1 MADIQTETVNA
12 HNRWNDKIEQFIQ
25 MAIDMQAHRDTPET
39 QLGQQM
45 ADIIKNGGE
54 AAAYSALVPRSDV
67 KALNR
72 YMTEHHIPHI
82 TLTNS
87 PANDMSMIVVDSRRM
102 MEVIAMQQ
110 TLRQL
115 GPHDRAI
122 ADSHAYLAGE
132 EAIGE
137 DKSLAIRFD
146 RNSGDI
152 SKDEELFLNT
162 IKNKMYADGTGHS
175 IAYIQNIL
183 DYDKTNGKILATA
196 PIIAARLNAGALS
209 ERNRMDL
216 ATAIMETSIDMN
228 NTGKE
233 IGKDLSYAFDEINY
247 REFVQK
253 IQHNESAYLCDA
265 YNESPMYLKYDA
277 EKGGIYSYIPET
289 NSEHEVLGKDDL
301 AALRS
306 ECMANGKDLADE
318 LSQYMSGV
326 TASIH
331 NMKCV
336 SSDERLEILSKTTDE
351 IAKEKALNSLSQYRI
366 LKDVIQEAGSQGKA
380 DLYNAYNVSQLSL
393 DDLQPIIEEKSA
405 KASIS
410 VRPTFDSND
419 LLIGLAQDI
428 KNPSPDN
435 AVMNALG
442 QAAIMDMVE
451 KEYSAQLQ
459 AYFNGDKKHN
469 IIGKVEEYHDLPQ
482 DVKMRK
488 IYDDLKNDINN
499 ENGQFRSF
507 MSKGVI
513 DRIITKNPIVKD
525 NQDLKQFL
533 LSIDMTGMKQ
543 PVKGRLLNTLD
554 RVDVVNNK
562 DLKSIND
569 KSDRLKELSDKAK
582 ARMNDRDME
591 PEYQKD

>member
-183 DYDKTNGKILATA
+183 
-196 PIIAARLNAGALS
+196 AARLNAGALS

-289 NSEHEVLGKDDL
+289 NSEHEVLGKDNL
-301 AALRS
+301 AALQS
-306 ECMANGKDLADE
+306 ECMANGKNLADK

-366 LKDVIQEAGSQGKA
+366 LKDVIREAESQGLA
-380 DLYNAYNVSQLSL
+380 DLKDVRSVSNLSL
-393 DDLQPIIEEKSA
+393 DDLQPIIEEKS
-405 KASIS
+405 KDMSIT
-410 VRPTFDSND
+410 VRPTFNSDE
-419 LLIGLAQDI
+419 LLTGLAQDI
-428 KNPSPDN
+428 KNPSSDN

-533 LSIDMTGMKQ
+533 LSIDMAGMKQ

-582 ARMNDRDME
+582 ARMNERDME